1 MRVGVYLI
9 NGSLPK
15 KSLDSSHRLM
25 ENQAETLGKALL
37 DYLPQLIR
45 LAEKNM
51 SRPLQARVG
60 ADDLANS
67 VVGSVFRAFCE
78 GKLKVNFEDDKQ
90 FWRFLVVVA
99 LNKIRKRARDHST
112 DKRNVK
118 LDQSLSDLEYLV
130 QESNDPSDEEG
141 LQVAQI
147 LQKLEEEL
155 DQDGRIILKG
165 KFEGQSN
172 MQIAEQLKNGAGAS
186 TKTVSRRWKEIQER
200 LREIIEEL
208 ELG

>member
-1 MRVGVYLI
+1 MRVGVDP
-9 NGSLPK
+9 NHGSLPK

-25 ENQAETLGKALL
+25 DNQAETLGKALL

-155 DQDGRIILKG
+155 DQDGRIILRG

-186 TKTVSRRWKEIQER
+186 TKTVSRRWKEIQDR
-200 LREIIEEL
+200 LKEIIEEL

>member
-1 MRVGVYLI
+1 MRVGVEP
-9 NGSLPK
+9 NNRSFRK
-15 KSLDSSHRLM
+15 KSLNPSHRLM
-25 ENQAETLGKALL
+25 ENQADTLGKALL
-37 DYLPQLIR
+37 DYLPRLIR

-67 VVGSVFRAFCE
+67 VVGSVFRAFSE
-78 GKLKVNFEDDKQ
+78 GKLKVNFEDDEQ

-99 LNKIRKRARDHST
+99 LNKIRKRVRDHST

-118 LDQSLSDLEYLV
+118 LDQSLSDLEYLI
-130 QESNDPSDEEG
+130 QESSDPSDEEG
-141 LQVAQI
+141 AEVAQI
-147 LQKLEEEL
+147 LQKLEGEL

-172 MQIAEQLKNGAGAS
+172 LMIAEQLKNGIGAS

-208 ELG
+208 DLG

>member
-1 MRVGVYLI
+1 
-9 NGSLPK
+9 
-15 KSLDSSHRLM
+15 M

-37 DYLPQLIR
+37 DYLPRLIR

-51 SRPLQARVG
+51 SLPLQARVG

-112 DKRNVK
+112 GKRNVT
-118 LDQSLSDLEYLV
+118 LDQSLSDLEYLI
-130 QESNDPSDEEG
+130 QESSDPSDEEG
-141 LQVAQI
+141 AQVAQI

-155 DQDGRIILKG
+155 DQDGKIILKG

-172 MQIAEQLKNGAGAS
+172 LLIAEQLKSGMGAS
-186 TKTVSRRWKEIQER
+186 TKTVSRRWKEIQDR

-208 ELG
+208 DLG

>member
-1 MRVGVYLI
+1 MRVGVDP
-9 NGSLPK
+9 NHGSLPK

-186 TKTVSRRWKEIQER
+186 TKTVSRRWKEIQDR
-200 LREIIEEL
+200 LKEIIEEL

>member
-1 MRVGVYLI
+1 
-9 NGSLPK
+9 
-15 KSLDSSHRLM
+15 M
-25 ENQAETLGKALL
+25 ENQADTLGKALL
-37 DYLPQLIR
+37 DYLPRLIR

-51 SRPLQARVG
+51 SRPLQARLG

-78 GKLKVNFEDDKQ
+78 GKLKVNFEDDEQ

-112 DKRNVK
+112 DKRNVT
-118 LDQSLSDLEYLV
+118 LDQSLSDLEYLI
-130 QESNDPSDEEG
+130 QESSDPSDEEG
-141 LQVAQI
+141 AQVAQI

-155 DQDGRIILKG
+155 DQDGKIILKG

-172 MQIAEQLKNGAGAS
+172 LQIAEQLKNGMGAS
-186 TKTVSRRWKEIQER
+186 TKTVSRRWKEIQQR

-208 ELG
+208 DLG

>member
-1 MRVGVYLI
+1 MRVGI
-9 NGSLPK
+9 DPKNGSLPK

>member
-1 MRVGVYLI
+1 MRVSVDPN
-9 NGSLPK
+9 NGSRPK
-15 KSLDSSHRLM
+15 KSLNSSHRLM
-25 ENQAETLGKALL
+25 ENQAETLGKTLL

-186 TKTVSRRWKEIQER
+186 TKTVSRRWKEIQDR

>member
-1 MRVGVYLI
+1 
-9 NGSLPK
+9 
-15 KSLDSSHRLM
+15 M
-25 ENQAETLGKALL
+25 ENQADTLGKALL
-37 DYLPQLIR
+37 DYLPRLIR

-67 VVGSVFRAFCE
+67 VVGSVFRAFSE
-78 GKLKVNFEDDKQ
+78 GKLKVNFEDDEQ

-99 LNKIRKRARDHST
+99 LNKIRKRVRDHST

-118 LDQSLSDLEYLV
+118 LDQSLSDLEYLI
-130 QESNDPSDEEG
+130 QESSDPSDEEG
-141 LQVAQI
+141 AQVAQI
-147 LQKLEEEL
+147 LQKLEDEL

-172 MQIAEQLKNGAGAS
+172 LMIAEQLKNGIGAS

-208 ELG
+208 DLG

>member
-1 MRVGVYLI
+1 MRVGVDPNY
-9 NGSLPK
+9 GSLPK

-25 ENQAETLGKALL
+25 DNQAETLGKALL

-147 LQKLEEEL
+147 LQKLEGEL

-186 TKTVSRRWKEIQER
+186 TKTVSRRWKEIQDR
-200 LREIIEEL
+200 LKEIIEEL

>member
-1 MRVGVYLI
+1 MRVGVDP
-9 NGSLPK
+9 NHGSLPK

-25 ENQAETLGKALL
+25 DNQAETLGKALL

-141 LQVAQI
+141 C
-147 LQKLEEEL
+147 
-155 DQDGRIILKG
+155 
-165 KFEGQSN
+165 
-172 MQIAEQLKNGAGAS
+172 
-186 TKTVSRRWKEIQER
+186 W
-200 LREIIEEL
+200 
-208 ELG
+208 

>member
-1 MRVGVYLI
+1 MRVGADP
-9 NGSLPK
+9 NHGSLPK

-186 TKTVSRRWKEIQER
+186 TKTVSRRWKEIQDR
-200 LREIIEEL
+200 LKEIIEEL